1 MTRPIQTR
9 VVPASAGRPRSTHCR
24 AAALTRTAW
33 ISSIILIAAAGA
45 GIAAWLYASAGPNE
59 LGMPPPGAARGQN
72 VLLVTFDTTRPDHLG
87 LYGYSHAR
95 TPSIDGLGKRGIT
108 FLNATTT
115 VPLTLP
121 SHTTIL
127 TGQYPYRHGVRT
139 NTGYELPQS
148 AETLAERFKQAGYST
163 AAFVSCFVLDERFG
177 LSQGFDTYDFAVTSK
192 GRAGPESILNQ
203 RDAAAVTDAA
213 LNWLSKDRKVDGAP
227 PFFLWVHYY
236 DPHNPYVSPL
246 ANQPEFADRPYDAE
260 IAYADAELGRLLSQ
274 LDRQGLRDSTLIVFT
289 TDHGE
294 SLNEHGESGHGIF
307 IYEATM
313 RAALVFSSPS
323 LFESELRIENHLAA
337 TTDIAPTLLSLL
349 GLPALPDMDGI
360 ALNHQRIPADRMVF
374 IESMYPKEGRGCA
387 PYFGVRSLKAKFID
401 APEPEFY
408 DLVADRN
415 ELTNLYVNAPVEMV
429 PCERELRELYAA
441 FPQIRSGRGGV
452 RSMTSAEIA
461 QLESL
466 GYAGGVTVSDEAV
479 LPDAKHRIALFEK
492 NEKAI
497 ELVKSGRVDEGLAM
511 AEELMR
517 QTDGF
522 ETPVHTVAHIYE
534 GLGRH
539 AEAVA
544 LLDEYVKRHPSTN
557 LFLHL
562 AKNLAVLNRWDEFER
577 ALRAAEVMEPKR
589 GSIPLLRGDTY
600 MQVGRYSDAV
610 REYERAIEIDPHRIG
625 SKERAKLE
633 RAKKLA
639 GQ

>member
-1 MTRPIQTR
+1 MTRPIQNR
-9 VVPASAGRPRSTHCR
+9 FVLASRGRHLARRR
-24 AAALTRTAW
+24 AAALTRTTW
-33 ISSIILIAAAGA
+33 IASILFVAAVGA
-45 GIAAWLYASAGPNE
+45 VIAAWLRFGAGRNE
-59 LGMPPPGAARGQN
+59 LGMPAPGAARGQN

-87 LYGYSHAR
+87 LHGYAHAR
-95 TPSIDGLGKRGIT
+95 TPVIDSFGKRGIT

-121 SHTTIL
+121 SHSTIL

-148 AETLAERFKQAGYST
+148 AETLAERFKQAGYTT

-177 LSQGFDTYDFAVTSK
+177 LSQGFDTYDFAVTAK

-213 LNWLSKDRKVDGAP
+213 INWLGKNRKAGHSP
-227 PFFLWVHYY
+227 PFFAWVHYY

-246 ANQPEFADRPYDAE
+246 AGQPEFADRPYDAE
-260 IAYADAELGRLLSQ
+260 IAYADAQLGRLLSE

-307 IYEATM
+307 VYEATM
-313 RAALVFSSPS
+313 HAALVFSSPS
-323 LFESELRIENHLAA
+323 LFESELRIENRLAA

-349 GLPALPDMDGI
+349 GLPALPDVDGI
-360 ALNHQRIPADRMVF
+360 DLTQRPIPEDRMVF

-387 PYFGVRSLKAKFID
+387 PYFAVRSLRAKFID

-408 DLVADRN
+408 DLVADRH
-415 ELTNLYVNAPVEMV
+415 ELRNLYAAAPVEMV
-429 PCERELRELYAA
+429 AFEREIRELYAA
-441 FPQIRSGRGGV
+441 YPQIRSGRGGV
-452 RSMTSAEIA
+452 RSMSSTEIA

-466 GYAGGVTVSDEAV
+466 GYAGGVTVSDEAA
-479 LPDAKHRIALFEK
+479 LPDAKSRIALFEK
-492 NEKAI
+492 NERAI

-511 AEELMR
+511 AEDLMR

-539 AEAVA
+539 ADAIT

-562 AKNLAVLNRWDEFER
+562 AKNLAVLNRWEEFER
-577 ALRAAEVMEPKR
+577 ALKAAELIEPKR
-589 GSIPLLRGDTY
+589 GSIPLLRGDAY

-625 SKERAKLE
+625 SKERAKLD
-633 RAKKLA
+633 RARKLA
-639 GQ
+639 GR